1 MPQKNNKI
9 PVTKITEFEQ
19 KYKNDWKNLIKNEQ
33 NHKDMYLF
41 FNPYNN
47 VERFLQKPQT
57 QRYRILGK
65 YCKKYEKASD
75 SFILTNILKE
85 LKIHIDGFYEKYLKN
100 YLQSLKDNVPAHIA
114 QEKIINNYKENFGK
128 NSITPK
134 QEYEEYLSQ
143 LITLLLEI
151 KKFLYNKDINV

>member
-1 MPQKNNKI
+1 
-9 PVTKITEFEQ
+9 
-19 KYKNDWKNLIKNEQ
+19 
-33 NHKDMYLF
+33 
-41 FNPYNN
+41 
-47 VERFLQKPQT
+47 
-57 QRYRILGK
+57 
-65 YCKKYEKASD
+65 
-75 SFILTNILKE
+75 
-85 LKIHIDGFYEKYLKN
+85 
-100 YLQSLKDNVPAHIA
+100 LQSLKDNVPAHIA